1 MGKSLCTCESAG
13 ERKCV
18 NEAVFAGFVAR
29 VVAKGKPLEK
39 SARDCSKGL
48 VFIKNG

>member
-1 MGKSLCTCESAG
+1 MGKSLCTHESAG

-29 VVAKGKPLEK
+29 VVKGKPLEK